1 MYFSIHKEET
11 NACQIDPST
20 DPHQTRRFAPHC
32 DVTVVGATPDE
43 LTRLQAHLPSPTTTA
58 HSLRA
63 HALNLT
69 ALGDDDLRKLIA
81 DNADVV
87 LSLLPAP
94 LHPRVARACLA
105 AKAHLVT
112 SSYVS
117 AELRALD
124 TEARGRGLV
133 FLNEAGLDPG
143 CVGGCFGGW
152 V

>member
-1 MYFSIHKEET
+1 M
-11 NACQIDPST
+11 
-20 DPHQTRRFAPHC
+20 
-32 DVTVVGATPDE
+32 TVVGATPDE
-43 LTRLQAHLPSPTTTA
+43 LTRLQAHLPTSTLTTA
-58 HSLRA
+58 LRT

-69 ALGDDDLRKLIA
+69 ALGDDDLAKLVA
-81 DNADVV
+81 ENADIV

-124 TEARGRGLV
+124 GEARGRGLV

-143 CVGGCFGGW
+143 CVRACEGC